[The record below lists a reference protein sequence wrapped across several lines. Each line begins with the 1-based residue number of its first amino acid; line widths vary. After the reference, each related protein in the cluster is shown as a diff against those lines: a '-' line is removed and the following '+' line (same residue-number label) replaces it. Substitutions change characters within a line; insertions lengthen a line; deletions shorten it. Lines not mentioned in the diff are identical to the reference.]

1 MDFNDL
7 PTALGQFIHD
17 ALASG
22 RYQSA
27 EELVCEALQVLRDQ
41 DAHRAAPP
49 TSDETH
55 SDNPPQ
61 SADAYVRAIAH
72 ALSAGE
78 FGLAR
83 QLALEGTERYPTYEE
98 LHKCA
103 RVLAPP
109 TSHVVPASSASRASI
124 KANNAWLKA
133 HWQDY
138 RGQWIALRDGQLVHA
153 TSSFDDLVA
162 HIGDTYGVLLT
173 KIHG

>member
-1 MDFNDL
+1 MYLNGL
-7 PTALGQFIHD
+7 PADVAQFVRD

-22 RYQSA
+22 KYQSA
-27 EELVCEALQVLRDQ
+27 KELVCEALQRLREQ
-41 DAHRAAPP
+41 DAHRGAQPP
-49 TSDETH
+49 LDETH
-55 SDNPPQ
+55 PDRPPQ

-72 ALSAGE
+72 ALSTGE

-83 QLALEGTERYPTYEE
+83 QLALDGAERYPTHEE

-103 RVLAPP
+103 HVLAPP
-109 TSHVVPASSASRASI
+109 TACVVPASSASRASI

-138 RGQWIALRDGQLVHA
+138 RGQWVAVRDGQLVHA
-153 TSSFDDLVA
+153 TLSFEELVA
-162 HIGDTYGVLLT
+162 HIGDTHGVLLT